1 MAQNVL
7 YHFHINASLA
17 ESCRKLA
24 TLASISQSY
33 LRDIELGKKNPTVE
47 VLSYICEALEISL
60 RDFFDEEST
69 ARLFGDPLL
78 SSLYQLTEEQKNA
91 LIAFIKTLNTQFC
104 IIPEYFPLS

>member
-1 MAQNVL
+1 MDVGKRIAYFRTAKHYTVN
-7 YHFHINASLA
+7 
-17 ESCRKLA
+17 KLA
-24 TLASISQSY
+24 TLAGISQSY

-69 ARLFGDPLL
+69 TRLFGDPLL

-91 LIAFIKTLNTQFC
+91 LIAFIKTLNT
-104 IIPEYFPLS
+104 